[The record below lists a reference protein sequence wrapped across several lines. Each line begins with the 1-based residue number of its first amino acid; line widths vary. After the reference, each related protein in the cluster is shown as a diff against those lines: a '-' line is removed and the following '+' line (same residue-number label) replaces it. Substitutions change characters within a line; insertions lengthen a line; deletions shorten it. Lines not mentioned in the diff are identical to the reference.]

1 MIETLNKNQLR
12 RTMRRRRAELSNL
25 QLNAARNGLA
35 KQARQSNRLLQAQ
48 HILSYAPFA
57 GEISPLTLVKNLAC
71 RTVHL
76 PRITNFRLS
85 QMRFYCAKKVDRFNK
100 YGIQEPSTNEKP
112 WPANSFDVLL
122 VPLIA
127 FDRSG
132 TRIGMG
138 AGYYDRALEALSYQT
153 STKPYLVGLA
163 HYFQEVNSLEREP
176 WDVPLDAILTDQ
188 EFIKI

>member
-1 MIETLNKNQLR
+1 MTDSLNKHQLR
-12 RTMRRRRAELSNL
+12 RAMRQRRAALSSL
-25 QLNAARNGLA
+25 QQVAAGIGLA

-57 GEISPLTLVKNLAC
+57 GEISPAKLVETLSC

-76 PRITNFRLS
+76 PKITNFRLS
-85 QMRFYCAKKVDRFNK
+85 KMRFYSAKKVDRLNK
-100 YGIQEPSTNEKP
+100 YGIEEPSAVGQP
-112 WPANSFDVLL
+112 WPANSFDLVL
-122 VPLIA
+122 VPLLA

-153 STKPYLVGLA
+153 STKPYLVGVA
-163 HYFQEVNSLEREP
+163 HYFQEVNSLTREP

-188 EFIKI
+188 EFIQI